1 MWRRLY
7 THSGGIGGRFVEV
20 ENDAREVLSREALND
35 LDDLMKKTDGGM
47 VVRRYGAFTCA
58 IVSEVALDA
67 GGRRGVRNEARVAES
82 DLAVLLDVD
91 ASIEELP
98 RALLRD
104 AVGAWLATLGTKRRV
119 RVRIDGLTVRTAATA
134 WNAIPLAL
142 QQGAAWGV
150 DTGDGCPVDVVLSAG
165 EGRSLSEVATPQ
177 LIDLAARFV
186 DRLLDGPP
194 EFRAILRNPAITS
207 AARLGAAVQ
216 GGESEGWR

>member
-20 ENDAREVLSREALND
+20 EHDAREVLSREALAD

-47 VVRRYGAFTCA
+47 VVRRYGAFTCV

-67 GGRRGVRNEARVAES
+67 GGRRGVRNEARVAKS
-82 DLAVLLDVD
+82 DLEIDEQFA
-91 ASIEELP
+91 AIP

-104 AVGAWLATLGTKRRV
+104 LIAAWLATLGTKRRV
-119 RVRIDGLTVRTAATA
+119 RVRIDGLTADTAAIA

-142 QQGAAWGV
+142 QHGAAWGV

-165 EGRSLSEVATPQ
+165 EGRPVSEVATPQ
-177 LIDLAARFV
+177 LIGIAARYI
-186 DRLLDGPP
+186 DRLLDGPR

-207 AARLGAAVQ
+207 AARLGAAVR
-216 GGESEGWR
+216 GEEGWR